1 MLVAIEI
8 PYEFQDHWDKDYFE
22 DSLRRLKAD
31 ADTCEGCSGN
41 YEAEL
46 CDMLIT
52 AFKSSREF
60 LTCTDCDHSH
70 SQHIDHSKMCKLL
83 GVYPAPDGYCYA
95 GKRKEE
101 LYER

>member
-70 SQHIDHSKMCKLL
+70 LNSNLSLYCDLGFHSGYIKHNFYCSDATIKEGCK
-83 GVYPAPDGYCYA
+83 
-95 GKRKEE
+95 
-101 LYER
+101 